1 MTKTK
6 TKTITSSKSTTS
18 AKKNSNKRTK
28 DPNAPKRYRTAYILF
43 SVEKRDEIKVC
54 ILNESFYFSFNFS
67 CLFENENPGL
77 SAKEI
82 IVELGAQWKA
92 ADAATK
98 QRFQKLSDTEKAE
111 YEEKMAAYKSEKNDK
126 ESAKENQKKKK
137 SSKKDEVMDNGHEDS
152 MED

>member
-1 MTKTK
+1 MPKTK
-6 TKTITSSKSTTS
+6 IITLSKSTTS
-18 AKKNSNKRTK
+18 TKKISNKRNK

-43 SVEKRDEIKVC
+43 SVEKRDEIK
-54 ILNESFYFSFNFS
+54 
-67 CLFENENPGL
+67 NENPGL

-82 IVELGAQWKA
+82 VAELGAQWKA

-98 QRFQKLSDTEKAE
+98 QRFQKLSDTEKVE

-137 SSKKDEVMDNGHEDS
+137 SSKKNEVMDDANEDS